1 MNLRQ
6 DALLA
11 AARFIQAVNEEALKM
26 DGKQVATVGRIRA
39 NPGAPNVIPGEVLLS
54 LEIRDLSDDIIDA
67 LYANIQ
73 KRARTIASDS
83 GTTFEFTALD
93 TTGKPA
99 LTAPWIQE
107 EIRSAAEGLGL
118 SHRQMQSGAGHDAQ
132 DMALICPV
140 GMIFIPSKNG
150 ISHSPEEY
158 SSPGDIANGA
168 NVLLA
173 TLLKLDEKLAE

>member
-1 MNLRQ
+1 MGLRR

-11 AARFIQAVNEEALKM
+11 AAKFIQAVNEEALKI

-39 NPGAPNVIPGEVLLS
+39 NPGAPNVIPGEVVLS
-54 LEIRDLSDDIIDA
+54 LEIRDLSDDTIDA
-67 LYANIQ
+67 LYENIEQ
-73 KRARTIASDS
+73 RAQTIATDS

-99 LTAPWIQE
+99 LTAGWIQE
-107 EIRSAAEGLGL
+107 EIRSAASGLGL

-140 GMIFIPSKNG
+140 GMIFIPSKGG
-150 ISHSPEEY
+150 ISHSPDEY
-158 SSPGDIANGA
+158 SSPEDIANGA
-168 NVLLA
+168 DVLLS
-173 TLLKLDEKLAE
+173 TLLQLDRKLTD